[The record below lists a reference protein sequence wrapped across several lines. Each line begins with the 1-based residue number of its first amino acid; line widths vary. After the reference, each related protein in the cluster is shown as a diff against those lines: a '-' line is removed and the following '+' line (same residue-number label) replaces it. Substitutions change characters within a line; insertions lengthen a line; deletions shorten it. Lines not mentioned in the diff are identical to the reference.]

1 MVQSKDVI
9 GCFQCPGKILEMM
22 ETNFPLKKRWNT
34 NGMESQSWSRQSMVE
49 GLLLPLQPLDW
60 IIYVL
65 RLRGSINGSRALVSS
80 MSDSCNHHLQHLL
93 EPSSQTVSLILSI
106 SHGKQED
113 FNLLGLIECHKKDDF
128 WIKLDIDQTGLYKVM
143 MRNLHH
149 DLGMQLRP
157 THLSAIDRYGVLDDT
172 YALCMA
178 GKQKVVM
185 LLHLIVP
192 YKTETE
198 QA

>member
-1 MVQSKDVI
+1 MVHADY
-9 GCFQCPGKILEMM
+9 GHPILF
-22 ETNFPLKKRWNT
+22 TNN
-34 NGMESQSWSRQSMVE
+34 
-49 GLLLPLQPLDW
+49 
-60 IIYVL
+60 
-65 RLRGSINGSRALVSS
+65 A
-80 MSDSCNHHLQHLL
+80 
-93 EPSSQTVSLILSI
+93 LILSFSI

-178 GKQKVVM
+178 GK
-185 LLHLIVP
+185 
-192 YKTETE
+192 
-198 QA
+198 